1 MCRFPGL
8 KRGHGIFGGL
18 VPAALFSEDGLTVFL
33 PTNKRKKKQ
42 KKAEG
47 MEDENKR
54 QLKRTRQQQKQ
65 ENAEEKHE
73 GSKLRSG
80 KIRKINSVEL
90 SLSSRC
96 RDAPD

>member
-1 MCRFPGL
+1 
-8 KRGHGIFGGL
+8 
-18 VPAALFSEDGLTVFL
+18 
-33 PTNKRKKKQ
+33 
-42 KKAEG
+42 
-47 MEDENKR
+47 MEDENKK

-96 RDAPD
+96 RVAAPAILSHDCVAGDAAAVAVCFKNA

>member
-1 MCRFPGL
+1 
-8 KRGHGIFGGL
+8 
-18 VPAALFSEDGLTVFL
+18 
-33 PTNKRKKKQ
+33 
-42 KKAEG
+42 

-65 ENAEEKHE
+65 ENAEEKQE

-90 SLSSRC
+90 SLSSRR